1 MYSKT
6 AANLLKL
13 CFQVL
18 VDKSHHSP
26 QAKVHPEQRC
36 SPAQVLPTGPATPLT
51 STLDSAQEE
60 TEGSYSSNH
69 QPATLE
75 ESVPS
80 WQMPLRA
87 AVTTN

>member
-18 VDKSHHSP
+18 VDNPIIHPKLKSTQH
-26 QAKVHPEQRC
+26 RC
-36 SPAQVLPTGPATPLT
+36 SPAQVLPSTGAPYRPCDALT
-51 STLDSAQEE
+51 QPTTVDSAQEE

-69 QPATLE
+69 QQVCYL
-75 ESVPS
+75 
-80 WQMPLRA
+80 
-87 AVTTN
+87 